1 MQPPSSVWWNLL
13 VHCPSLAALIVRCQL
28 WQVGRLQVAISH
40 SVPCTSKIKCLWLS
54 AAPECNWCRKL
65 GSMKEPIHTAHHSPT
80 TWSSVAIDACLYGV
94 CLSSVSGRATSVYLC
109 HYLDCT
115 VCMCYVQCVC
125 VGRWPCLMCRYS
137 REPCGEGSQPCCG
150 DHEWWGTSTAD
161 RAGWVHRKSCSTP
174 PEGGEVRWMV
184 HNSCIFTFFSIQ

>member
-80 TWSSVAIDACLYGV
+80 TWSSVVIDACLIVYGV

-115 VCMCYVQCVC
+115 VCMCYVCWAVALSNVQVLQRALWRGQSAMLWRPW
-125 VGRWPCLMCRYS
+125 VVRYLHS
-137 REPCGEGSQPCCG
+137 RQSRVSPQEELLNPTWRRRGALDG
-150 DHEWWGTSTAD
+150 A
-161 RAGWVHRKSCSTP
+161 
-174 PEGGEVRWMV
+174 
-184 HNSCIFTFFSIQ
+184 